1 MMELA
6 AEWEEEE
13 EKVEE
18 EEEEEEEESE
28 QVPNSALTLPDRV
41 YHPCRQQ
48 LTIRPRIRLRGC
60 TR

>member
-1 MMELA
+1 M
-6 AEWEEEE
+6 EEE
-13 EKVEE
+13 EKV
-18 EEEEEEEESE
+18 EEEEEEESE

-41 YHPCRQQ
+41 YHPYRQQ